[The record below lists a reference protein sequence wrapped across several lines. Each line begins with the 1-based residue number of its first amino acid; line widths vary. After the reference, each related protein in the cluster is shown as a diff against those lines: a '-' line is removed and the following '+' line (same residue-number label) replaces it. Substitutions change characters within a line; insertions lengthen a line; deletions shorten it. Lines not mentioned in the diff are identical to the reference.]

1 MSVTVASGERSFRKF
16 KLTKTYL
23 QSTMSQERLAISAIL
38 SIENEITK
46 NIDFEDAIEDF
57 ASKSPGKLSFKLS
70 TYMKLYDTLL

>member
-1 MSVTVASGERSFRKF
+1 M
-16 KLTKTYL
+16 L
-23 QSTMSQERLAISAIL
+23 QERLANSTIL

-70 TYMKLYDTLL
+70 TYVILYDTYALMIRL